1 MAGDFP
7 DWINAA
13 ANPAAVYKG
22 STVPGAGNTGT
33 VAVTGLTPDQRA
45 LVILTTGLAAG
56 FWTIVVQ
63 NHVGGQVTLETT
75 VPTGS
80 TAVAYVIPEIGDAWD
95 VSCTNLSSDPNAACF
110 VTAETELPMVALAN
124 PQTPVG
130 LYGFPRNTIG
140 QPEQLEID
148 NRTNLLARLGARGAV
163 TQVGATNQNVL
174 AGTYAAGT
182 AVPNLQPLFVQRA
195 VIGVNVRGTM
205 LGTNMGRW
213 ILQLA
218 DASSHSYILDW
229 GYVDDTTPVNHGLVF
244 EHPLDPSWRLN
255 NGDTWTLQVVLTDF
269 LGAPNHY
276 DYAAF
281 VDLGNDLT

>member
-148 NRTNLLARLGARGAV
+148 NRTNLLVRLGARRPINQLGAR
-163 TQVGATNQNVL
+163 ASNVL
-174 AGTYAAGT
+174 AGTIAIGT
-182 AVPNLQPLFVQRA
+182 IASGLQPVYPFRLMGG
-195 VIGVNVRGTM
+195 INVRGTTI
-205 LGTNMGRW
+205 GAAVGQW
-213 ILQLA
+213 IVQLA
-218 DASSHSYILDW
+218 DASGGLYVLDW
-229 GYVDDTTPVNHGLVF
+229 GPVVDSVPVRFTQVY
-244 EHPLDPSWRLN
+244 EHPPDLSFRLN
-255 NGDTWTLQVVLTDF
+255 VGDTWTLQLVLGDL
-269 LGAPNHY
+269 LGAPCHY
-276 DYAAF
+276 DYGVAL
-281 VDLGNDLT
+281 DYGNDLN